1 MFPKIGNFSNSAYYS
16 KPTSQIFN
24 NEPKLY
30 PNYGKV
36 YALPRPY
43 YHQYPN
49 PGSNERSFY
58 HEKTEKVHEK
68 SLERKLLYL
77 KNRQINIEKE
87 KIRDEVFKLYNISI
101 SNFELRRMTYEQL
114 LTKVVKIHQKFKEN
128 TAALII
134 QQSWK
139 NYILRKDP
147 NYMKRIRL
155 ARRLAKI
162 KSKKYTPNE
171 AAVVIQRIY
180 RGHRVRLEY
189 DIIRGKYRIENNNKY
204 FGDVQVKLK
213 QDSARV
219 IWKHW
224 TKFRDIR
231 VTSKQN
237 AKLKKEEEERIK
249 QQKEKER
256 REAEELR
263 KLQARK
269 TIVNREVPP
278 QAAQKLKK
286 ASTLTKGGR
295 VV

>member
-16 KPTSQIFN
+16 KPSSQIFN

-30 PNYGKV
+30 PKYGKV

-49 PGSNERSFY
+49 PGSNEKSFY
-58 HEKTEKVHEK
+58 HEKSEKVHEK

-114 LTKVVKIHQKFKEN
+114 LIKVVKFHQKFKEN
-128 TAALII
+128 TAAFII

-162 KSKKYTPNE
+162 KSKKYTQHE
-171 AAVVIQRIY
+171 AAIIIQRIY

-204 FGDVQVKLK
+204 FSDVQIKLK
-213 QDSARV
+213 QDSAKI

-224 TKFRDIR
+224 TKFRDKR
-231 VTSKQN
+231 VTSNQNLKIKKQ
-237 AKLKKEEEERIK
+237 KEKQIK

-256 REAEELR
+256 QEAEEQR
-263 KLQARK
+263 KLQSRK
-269 TIVNREVPP
+269 TITNREVTP
-278 QAAQKLKK
+278 QTIQKLKK
-286 ASTLTKGGR
+286 SSTLTKGGR
-295 VV
+295 VL